1 MNRLFKSKLFWLIAV
16 PLLLVGL
23 YALLGFKVAPGIA
36 RTQAQKFVREH
47 YGRELSIG
55 EIRIQPFKLQVE
67 VRDLALPDAD
77 GQPMLGFGRLFADFE
92 LASIWNRAYTFREVS
107 IDAPEIRA
115 VMRRD
120 GSLNLGD
127 LALPQD
133 PQEQDEP
140 MATVWIH
147 RLAVDRGL
155 LGYTDLARSRPYS
168 RDFRDVT
175 FALEDFRTT
184 PEGGDFRLNARSAE
198 DETFDWKGRFALE
211 PVISSEGEFQVGALK
226 VPGLLEFLGDARP
239 FTSTTGTMDL
249 GGTYRVALAEPF
261 ELDVQLPRIEVKELS
276 LLARDAE
283 APWVRIPSLIVE
295 SVSAAMPAQTLTV
308 EKVTLDSLTADAWLD
323 TDGSINVERLF
334 AAPAPIQPAEATTPA
349 SSDPG
354 TPQPADAPSDPPHAP
369 AQQTATDA
377 AAAPPA
383 SHDDGNHTADEPAA
397 SPTEPAWNVAVRGI
411 EVTNAA
417 IDFEDRAIAPVT
429 KFRFAPVN
437 LRMSDASLD
446 LSQPVPVTLDAMIN
460 DHARFDASG
469 SVTPDPLAADL
480 DVKLSAARMSI
491 LQPYVLPVADLT
503 ITGGELGLEGKAK
516 LAPPDRDGPEISFT
530 GEVVIDGFKSVDNA
544 RKEDLVSWQRLELR
558 KLSYAMTPD
567 ALQIEQ
573 VLVRQPYARVIIT
586 PERIV
591 NISQVLDPEGTAK
604 VLAERRAEDAAEA
617 ARSPSEKRR
626 LERER
631 KAAEKAA
638 AKQKKADEKAGRA
651 AAAAAPRPAASPPD
665 EFPVRIRTVRIDGGR
680 MNFTDN
686 FIQPNFSADVQQLEG
701 SITGL
706 SSAWDAHAKVELK
719 GRLGEFSP
727 VSITGEL
734 QPFDFERYSD
744 LEMNFENIDLPIL
757 NPYSGSLAGYNIA
770 KGKLTTDLHYIIKD
784 KQLDAQHKI
793 HIDQLEWGEATENKG
808 EATLPVKF
816 ATSLLKDRN
825 GVIDLDVPVTG
836 TLDDP
841 KFRIGPIVWQ
851 IIKNI
856 ITKVVTAPFAVLG
869 SLFAGA
875 EEAQFVDFAPGVS
888 ELDAATAGRLNA
900 LGKSLVEK
908 PELKLDVPIGTDNTV
923 DGPALIE
930 RGYLAALEAAAAT
943 RAKKGAAA
951 PAYDSL
957 TPEQRIEALSS
968 YVRTQTGSEPVIPE
982 PPPAPEDASRKEAKA
997 ARKEAAVEYLE
1008 ILVHDSVTV
1017 PDTEF
1022 ARLAEERAGAIERAL
1037 LADTGL
1043 DPQRVFKT
1051 RDGKVSTNDGKVR
1064 FELGLE

>member
-1 MNRLFKSKLFWLIAV
+1 MHRIFKSKLFWLIGV
-16 PLLLVGL
+16 PLLLAGL
-23 YALLGFKVAPGIA
+23 YALLGFKVAPGIV

-47 YGRELSIG
+47 YARELTVG

-77 GQPMLGFGRLFADFE
+77 GQPMLGFARLFADFE
-92 LASIWNRAYTFREVS
+92 LASIWNRAFTFREVT
-107 IDAPEIRA
+107 IEAPRIHA
-115 VMRRD
+115 ILRRD

-127 LALPQD
+127 LALPED
-133 PQEQDEP
+133 PDEPDEP
-140 MATVWIH
+140 MSAVWIQ
-147 RLAVDRGL
+147 RLAIDRGE

-184 PEGGDFRLNARSAE
+184 PEGGDFRLNARSAD

-239 FTSTTGTMDL
+239 FTSTTGAMDL
-249 GGTYRVALAEPF
+249 AGTYRLALAEPL
-261 ELDVQLPRIEVKELS
+261 ELDVQLPRIEIEDLS

-283 APWVRIPSLIVE
+283 APWVHIPSVIVE
-295 SVSAAMPAQTLTV
+295 SVSAAMPAQTVSVENVTV
-308 EKVTLDSLTADAWLD
+308 DSITAQAWLD
-323 TDGSINVERLF
+323 TDRSINVARLF
-334 AAPAPIQPAEATTPA
+334 SAPAPIAPTTSAVPVELGGAADAGSEAPDPSPA
-349 SSDPG
+349 STSP
-354 TPQPADAPSDPPHAP
+354 
-369 AQQTATDA
+369 TAGPA
-377 AAAPPA
+377 AAASA
-383 SHDDGNHTADEPAA
+383 TTVAEAERTTTDQ
-397 SPTEPAWNVAVRGI
+397 PTEAAAERPWLVSVASI
-411 EVTNAA
+411 AVTKAA

-429 KFRFAPVN
+429 KFRVAPVN
-437 LRMSDASLD
+437 LRMSEVSLD
-446 LSQPVPVTLDAMIN
+446 LAKPVPVTLDAVIN
-460 DHARFDASG
+460 DHVKFDASG
-469 SVTPDPLAADL
+469 TLTPDPLAADL
-480 DVKLSAARMSI
+480 DVKMAGARMTI

-503 ITGGELGLEGKAK
+503 ITDGILGLEGKAR
-516 LAPPDRDGPEISFT
+516 LAPPDAEGPEISFA
-530 GEVVIDGFKSVDNA
+530 GSLAIDGFKSVDNA
-544 RKEDLVSWQRLELR
+544 GKEDFVSWARLDLSKVELTM
-558 KLSYAMTPD
+558 SPD
-567 ALQIEQ
+567 ALQIDQ
-573 VLVRQPYARVIIT
+573 VLLRRPYARVIIT
-586 PERIV
+586 PERIL

-638 AKQKKADEKAGRA
+638 AKQKKADEKAGRTA
-651 AAAAAPRPAASPPD
+651 AAATPRPAAIPAD
-665 EFPVRIRTVRIDGGR
+665 EFPVRIRTVRVDGGR

-701 SITGL
+701 TITGL
-706 SSAWDAHAKVELK
+706 SSARDAHATVDLK

-770 KGKLTTDLHYIIKD
+770 KGKLTTDLHYVIKD

-875 EEAQFVDFAPGVS
+875 EEAQFVDFVPGVS
-888 ELDAATAGRLNA
+888 ELDAATAERLNA

-908 PELKLDVPIGTDNTV
+908 PELKLEVPIGTDNAV
-923 DGPALIE
+923 DGPALTE
-930 RGYLAALEAAAAT
+930 RAYRSALETAAAMQ
-943 RAKKGAAA
+943 AKKGAAA

-968 YVRTQTGSEPVIPE
+968 YVRTQTGSAPVIPE

-997 ARKEAAVEYLE
+997 ARKTAAVEYLE
-1008 ILVHDSVTV
+1008 KLVHDSVTV

-1022 ARLAEERAGAIERAL
+1022 ARLAEERAGAIERVL
-1037 LADTGL
+1037 LTDTGL

-1064 FELGLE
+1064 FELGLQ